1 MSARSGSQRAVN
13 DALAGLPLHDRLA
26 ALIVSI
32 IADDPRAMNS
42 VANLIAVATL
52 MAKHLPA
59 AEQTGVAWYLREAAA
74 ELETKWQ

>member
-1 MSARSGSQRAVN
+1 MPPPEAERAVN

-42 VANLIAVATL
+42 VANIAVATL

-74 ELETKWQ
+74 ELETKSQ